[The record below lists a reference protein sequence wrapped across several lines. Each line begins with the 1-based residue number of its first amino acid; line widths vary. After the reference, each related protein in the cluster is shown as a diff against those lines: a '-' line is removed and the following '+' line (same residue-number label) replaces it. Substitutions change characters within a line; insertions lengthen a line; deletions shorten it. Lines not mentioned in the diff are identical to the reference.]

1 MQQELTLAGKTILL
15 AVTGGIAVYKSC
27 ELVRLLMK
35 RGADVRV
42 VMTENAAKFVTPLTF
57 EALSGHP
64 VVTSEWDTR
73 SGVMPHIRL
82 SDGAD
87 LIIVAPA
94 TANTIAKAAR
104 GIADN
109 AVSTLICARR
119 APIAFAP
126 AMNTRMWEN
135 PANLRNIETLKR
147 DGIEVWGPA
156 AGSLACGDTG
166 AGRMLEPK
174 EIVSRAELFLHGK
187 PLAGRRILIT
197 AGPTYEAID
206 PVRGITNRSS
216 GRQGYAIARE
226 AALRGAAVTL
236 ISGPV
241 SISAPFG
248 VTRISVDSASAMR
261 EEVLKH
267 TPDTDAFIS
276 VAAVSDWRPEQVSD
290 QKIKKDGKA
299 VTLRLTENPD
309 ILSEVGHLGA
319 GRPAVVIGFAAE
331 TENIISYASKKL
343 RAKAADLIVAN
354 NASQA
359 LGSDD
364 NDAVFVTAA
373 GAEPLGPGPKS
384 RVAEAILDRLAS
396 LLV

>member
-1 MQQELTLAGKTILL
+1 
-15 AVTGGIAVYKSC
+15 
-27 ELVRLLMK
+27 
-35 RGADVRV
+35 
-42 VMTENAAKFVTPLTF
+42 
-57 EALSGHP
+57 
-64 VVTSEWDTR
+64 
-73 SGVMPHIRL
+73 
-82 SDGAD
+82 
-87 LIIVAPA
+87 
-94 TANTIAKAAR
+94 
-104 GIADN
+104 
-109 AVSTLICARR
+109 
-119 APIAFAP
+119 
-126 AMNTRMWEN
+126 
-135 PANLRNIETLKR
+135 
-147 DGIEVWGPA
+147 
-156 AGSLACGDTG
+156 
-166 AGRMLEPK
+166 
-174 EIVSRAELFLHGK
+174 
-187 PLAGRRILIT
+187 
-197 AGPTYEAID
+197 
-206 PVRGITNRSS
+206 
-216 GRQGYAIARE
+216 
-226 AALRGAAVTL
+226 
-236 ISGPV
+236 
-241 SISAPFG
+241 
-248 VTRISVDSASAMR
+248 MR